1 MRALKSC
8 FGLRCIR
15 APESALGSP
24 IGSSRRRLHSS
35 VATRAR
41 RQSASARHRARPAY
55 LSTRGHRARG
65 ARTSRDSVKRRAVI
79 ATDRR
84 DRTSRD
90 GRRSPRARHVG
101 ETDECAR
108 ARRRRA
114 RPQGIHG
121 GAARGAE
128 KRCARGRRV
137 FVSRTVSRASSRRLA
152 RVGPGRTDGV
162 TLDDGSVDARGVGG
176 ISPRGRARWGRG
188 LCVC

>member
-1 MRALKSC
+1 MYASAKKLLRPAMYPRP
-8 FGLRCIR
+8 GL
-15 APESALGSP
+15 PP
-24 IGSSRRRLHSS
+24 IGSSRRRPHSS
-35 VATRAR
+35 VAR

-65 ARTSRDSVKRRAVI
+65 ARTSRNSVKRRAVI

-137 FVSRTVSRASSRRLA
+137 FVSRLVSRASSRRLA
-152 RVGPGRTDGV
+152 RVGPGRM

-176 ISPRGRARWGRG
+176 ISRWGRARWGRG